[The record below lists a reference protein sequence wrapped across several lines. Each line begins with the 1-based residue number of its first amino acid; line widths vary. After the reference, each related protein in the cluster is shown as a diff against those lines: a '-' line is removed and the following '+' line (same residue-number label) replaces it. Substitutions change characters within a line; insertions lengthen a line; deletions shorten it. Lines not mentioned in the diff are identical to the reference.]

1 MRVRKR
7 VTLMV
12 VTVTAI
18 FGICWG
24 TNQVVYLLRN
34 VASNN
39 IHLVT
44 IAAVNTMVMFNSAV
58 NPFVYA
64 LLNKQFREKIK
75 RVIFCSRSLA
85 WVHPTREHDSIELA
99 NVTTQPTN
107 KAGSCSRGFSVPGV
121 LVSSRR
127 APLF

>member
-1 MRVRKR
+1 MKVRKR
-7 VTLMV
+7 VTLMI

-24 TNQVVYLLRN
+24 TNQVIYLLRN

-44 IAAVNTMVMFNSAV
+44 IATVNTMVMFNSAV

-64 LLNKQFREKIK
+64 LMNKQFREMIK
-75 RVIFCSRSLA
+75 RMILCSGFLTSR
-85 WVHPTREHDSIELA
+85 VHPMPKHDDTCTELA
-99 NVTTQPTN
+99 NETAT
-107 KAGSCSRGFSVPGV
+107 
-121 LVSSRR
+121 
-127 APLF
+127 

>member
-7 VTLMV
+7 VTLMS

-24 TNQVVYLLRN
+24 TNQVIYLLRN
-34 VASNN
+34 VTLNK

-44 IAAVNTMVMFNSAV
+44 IVTINTMVMFNAAV

-64 LLNKQFREKIK
+64 LVNKQFRDQIK
-75 RVIFCSRSLA
+75 RMILRSGFLTSRVRPA
-85 WVHPTREHDSIELA
+85 REHDIKELG
-99 NVTTQPTN
+99 NETTTQENHIPTE
-107 KAGSCSRGFSVPGV
+107 
-121 LVSSRR
+121 
-127 APLF
+127 